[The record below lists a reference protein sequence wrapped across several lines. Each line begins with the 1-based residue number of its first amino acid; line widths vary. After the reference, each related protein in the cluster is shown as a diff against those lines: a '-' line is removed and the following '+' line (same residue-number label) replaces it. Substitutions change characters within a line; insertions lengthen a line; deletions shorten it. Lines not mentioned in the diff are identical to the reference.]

1 MNRSGTRAC
10 EWKQSLNTL
19 RRLSNYAVGLCK
31 ADALG
36 LVSLFDSNKKYIYFK
51 LKFVLKINHNALQL
65 YKKYLQLNKKD

>member
-10 EWKQSLNTL
+10 EWKQS
-19 RRLSNYAVGLCK
+19 LSNYAVGLCK

-65 YKKYLQLNKKD
+65 YKKY